1 MTYVCVCVYV
11 YIYIHINYSVYF
23 IYILYI
29 YIYIIC
35 IYLICIYLM
44 CVYIY
49 HMYIY
54 LICIYHIHT
63 YVLYIVNNSVW
74 CGHRVWGFKHF
85 GEIWG
90 WNRSTDSKLWS
101 SVDFGSGSHHVS
113 RCFWEGC
120 MNFDMSLANSQIP
133 TAFLRPAQEVKTLRF
148 CKLCKEQ
155 EVPNWHML
163 ELRRLDK

>member
-1 MTYVCVCVYV
+1 M
-11 YIYIHINYSVYF
+11 YIYIYINYSVYF
-23 IYILYI
+23 IYIYCVYI
-29 YIYIIC
+29 YIYVSYVFISYVYISY
-35 IYLICIYLM
+35 I
-44 CVYIY
+44 YIY
-49 HMYIY
+49 HMYILY
-54 LICIYHIHT
+54 TYICLIF
-63 YVLYIVNNSVW
+63 VNNSVW
-74 CGHRVWGFKHF
+74 CGHRVWGFNHF